1 MYQTKTQPFLD
12 KLVTESDFNPSN
24 EIYPN
29 YFGVGWTKVYIEK
42 MCEFYSRLGR
52 TTHCVIRHSNVYGP
66 YDKYGLDDSHVFGA
80 TLNKVL
86 NQENNEVNIWGDGLE
101 ERDLLYI
108 DDLVESVNKL
118 IIFDDIKEFCLLNI
132 GSGIAISIKDL
143 VEKIIYISGLNNK
156 KISFDNSKPTVKTSV
171 SLDCSLAKS
180 MLNWEP
186 QTSLDDGIKKTISW
200 YKNTIDV

>member
-1 MYQTKTQPFLD
+1 M
-12 KLVTESDFNPSN
+12 
-24 EIYPN
+24 
-29 YFGVGWTKVYIEK
+29 
-42 MCEFYSRLGR
+42 
-52 TTHCVIRHSNVYGP
+52 
-66 YDKYGLDDSHVFGA
+66 
-80 TLNKVL
+80 
-86 NQENNEVNIWGDGLE
+86 
-101 ERDLLYI
+101 LL
-108 DDLVESVNKL
+108 K
-118 IIFDDIKEFCLLNI
+118 DIKEFCLLNI